1 VKHWPVEHIRSEWRT
16 AHEEMAAIYTGVPGR
31 GAQTVE
37 GVRKHRSTRPRV
49 EGVEGILYQ
58 WRDKQEG
65 TFRKKRPGPVVDTP
79 AIAALKKEVDQ
90 LKIALADKTLEA
102 GFFKGA
108 LQSIEDRRRKT
119 VSSGD
124 SVSTDTSRE

>member
-1 VKHWPVEHIRSEWRT
+1 MRKWQR
-16 AHEEMAAIYTGVPGR
+16 YTPEFRAEALRRLKGCENI
-31 GAQTVE
+31 GALARELKVS
-37 GVRKHRSTRPRV
+37 R
-49 EGVEGILYQ
+49 GILYQ

-79 AIAALKKEVDQ
+79 AITALKKEVDQ
-90 LKIALADKTLEA
+90 LKIALADKTLDA
-102 GFFKGA
+102 DFFKGA
-108 LQSIEDRRRKT
+108 LQSIEARRRKT

>member
-1 VKHWPVEHIRSEWRT
+1 MRKWQR
-16 AHEEMAAIYTGVPGR
+16 YTPEFRAEALRRLKGCENI
-31 GAQTVE
+31 GALARELKVS
-37 GVRKHRSTRPRV
+37 R
-49 EGVEGILYQ
+49 GILYQ

-124 SVSTDTSRE
+124 SVSTDTSRQ

>member
-1 VKHWPVEHIRSEWRT
+1 MRKWQRYTREFRAEALRRLKGCENIGALARELKVWR
-16 AHEEMAAIYTGVPGR
+16 
-31 GAQTVE
+31 
-37 GVRKHRSTRPRV
+37 
-49 EGVEGILYQ
+49 GILYQ

-65 TFRKKRPGPVVDTP
+65 RGRKKRPGPVVDTP

-108 LQSIEDRRRKT
+108 LQGIEDRRRMT
-119 VSSGD
+119 VGSGD
-124 SVSTDTSRE
+124 SVSTDTSRK